1 MRKPYGRIFN
11 SFSKIKFS
19 GKLVTVGDAV
29 SYGAIKNE
37 LDPDIIVFDFLE
49 KRRPVSE
56 NIRQTLG
63 EFKGKDFFVRN
74 PSGNITNE
82 LWDAIRKSLE
92 DDGKVKIVVS
102 GEEDLSVLPF
112 ILESPTNTVILYG
125 LRDRGM
131 VRVKVNK
138 KLKDECRKL
147 VDKMKG
153 SR

>member
-1 MRKPYGRIFN
+1 M
-11 SFSKIKFS
+11 
-19 GKLVTVGDAV
+19 
-29 SYGAIKNE
+29 
-37 LDPDIIVFDFLE
+37 E
-49 KRRPVSE
+49 KRKPVSE

-92 DDGKVKIVVS
+92 NEGKVKIVVS

-147 VDKMKG
+147 VDDIRG
-153 SR
+153 S